1 MKSNCFL
8 RLFIFFAWLAAALP
22 VRAEPLAA
30 DEARA
35 FAETKGRELLQTFSE
50 KDLAVKYKKLDEL
63 FLKYIDLD
71 YISRF
76 VIGKYWRQMT
86 PEQQQHYQE
95 LFTRYALNTYKTF
108 PLAFDEDDLNFDIAD
123 VKTENEYT
131 LVQTNIKYRGS
142 DGQMTTFLVEFRLHK
157 KDDQIMLT
165 DLKVAESSLIL
176 SYRSRFYQ
184 MVADADEEMEWFLE
198 DFELL
203 AESSETVSQQE
214 AKKAGIDPL

>member
-1 MKSNCFL
+1 
-8 RLFIFFAWLAAALP
+8 
-22 VRAEPLAA
+22 
-30 DEARA
+30 
-35 FAETKGRELLQTFSE
+35 
-50 KDLAVKYKKLDEL
+50 
-63 FLKYIDLD
+63 
-71 YISRF
+71 
-76 VIGKYWRQMT
+76 MT